1 MKYPASG
8 RPRAFTLIELL
19 VVIAIIGILASL
31 LLPTLA
37 GAKERAKRAS
47 CKNNIRQFALIAHL
61 YADDNNQVL
70 FGGKRLG
77 DNYSHTIWL
86 AQAAG
91 QALLDYAGSQRMA
104 VCPNMPYPFGNGTFG
119 ALSNPSNTELAYNA
133 GLRCYLQGYG
143 YLGGFKVPAV
153 ITNWVAPERLTDDSN
168 LVVIYEL
175 NDWTYPSANNW
186 AVVPHTK
193 AGWRGGTSGWI
204 QPSAG
209 QSSIQLGAD
218 GGNVGL
224 LDGSVNWKVTSAM
237 VDHTNAW
244 SAAGVPAG
252 YIGTW

>member
-1 MKYPASG
+1 MSDYSPSEMMAAVAARELRDG
-8 RPRAFTLIELL
+8 EVTFVGIGLPNLACNLARAT
-19 VVIAIIGILASL
+19 
-31 LLPTLA
+31 
-37 GAKERAKRAS
+37 
-47 CKNNIRQFALIAHL
+47 H
-61 YADDNNQVL
+61 
-70 FGGKRLG
+70 
-77 DNYSHTIWL
+77 
-86 AQAAG
+86 
-91 QALLDYAGSQRMA
+91 
-104 VCPNMPYPFGNGTFG
+104 
-119 ALSNPSNTELAYNA
+119 
-133 GLRCYLQGYG
+133 
-143 YLGGFKVPAV
+143 
-153 ITNWVAPERLTDDSN
+153 APN
-168 LVVIYEL
+168 LVLIYEL